1 MEYNTSITM
10 TSNDT
15 SNPPSNPNESNPG
28 ETPDMDN
35 PKIYVLSSIIL
46 LTLLGNGYV
55 FFSIVSRARK
65 TAYSYNGKMTRMYYF
80 MLHLSSADILTALLT
95 LLSELIWTFT
105 SPHFYGGNLVCKAV
119 KFLQMI
125 GPYLSPFLT
134 QIGLLRHFDNTV
146 FVFVDHNIILRS
158 QSFHEIDL
166 DSDAWTTL
174 LAEVSNNST

>member
-1 MEYNTSITM
+1 MGQLWLSFNPTYVHIQGPDFLAFHVQMEWAPTKTIVAHTPHRITAFTSVIFTFLFSIPV
-10 TSNDT
+10 TST
-15 SNPPSNPNESNPG
+15 PSG
-28 ETPDMDN
+28 ETANLDN

-105 SPHFYGGNLVCKAV
+105 SPDFYGGNVVCKAV

-125 GPYLSPFLT
+125 GPYL
-134 QIGLLRHFDNTV
+134 R
-146 FVFVDHNIILRS
+146 
-158 QSFHEIDL
+158 
-166 DSDAWTTL
+166 
-174 LAEVSNNST
+174 